1 MGPLTISTLSSAREQ
16 LRALYDRQQAALASF
31 FATQAKVDK
40 ARAALASVEAGRR
53 AALAELVQATDAR
66 TAASL
71 AGVSLATA
79 KEAAAKPGGASS
91 TSAVEQ

>member
-1 MGPLTISTLSSAREQ
+1 MGPSTISTLTSAREQ
-16 LRALYDRQQAALASF
+16 LRALSDRQQAALASF

-40 ARAALASVEAGRR
+40 ARAALAAVDADQR
-53 AALAELVQATDAR
+53 AALAELVKATDPR

-71 AGVSLATA
+71 AGVSIATA

-91 TSAVEQ
+91 SAAVEQ